1 MTCKTKLTPAAR
13 KARATARTAG
23 GTFYATAVAT
33 VAANMYASEHT
44 FVGQF
49 TGFWTPV
56 ALFLSLEMV
65 ERVPVKGRAGTLRKV
80 GVGVIA
86 LIAAWVSYW
95 HLVHLFKVGGADV
108 ISAHAMPLTVDVL
121 MAIARS
127 AMVTKAPSRP
137 AVRRPAAK
145 AKAPERKL
153 KVV

>member
-13 KARATARTAG
+13 KARSTARTAG
-23 GTFYATAVAT
+23 GTFYATAGAT
-33 VAANMYASEHT
+33 IAANMYASEHT
-44 FVGQF
+44 FVGLA
-49 TGFWTPV
+49 TGFWAPA
-56 ALFLSLEMV
+56 ALFLSLELM
-65 ERVPVKGRAGTLRKV
+65 ERVPLKGRAGLLRKV

-95 HLVHLFKVGGADV
+95 HLVHLFKVGGADP

-121 MAIARS
+121 MAIARG

-153 KVV
+153 KAV